1 MELFQRKTDMQPYQQ
16 RVVTEKAEIDTKI
29 TNLTNFAKSAAFDA
43 TVPEAEQRRML
54 RQLVV
59 MQDYSRI
66 LGERIDAFGGAA

>member
-1 MELFQRKTDMQPYQQ
+1 MQPYQQ
-16 RVVTEKAEIDTKI
+16 RVVTEKEELDTKI
-29 TNLTNFAKSAAFDA
+29 SSLMTFAKSQAFDQ

>member
-1 MELFQRKTDMQPYQQ
+1 MQSYQQ
-16 RVVTEKAEIDTKI
+16 RVVTEKEELDTKI
-29 TNLTNFAKSAAFDA
+29 QALTAFAKSAAFSA

>member
-1 MELFQRKTDMQPYQQ
+1 MQPYQQ
-16 RVVTEKAEIDTKI
+16 RVVEEKSSLDIKI
-29 TNLTNFAKSAAFDA
+29 ANLTSFAKSAAFSA

-66 LGERIDAFGGAA
+66 LGERIDAFGGAHG

>member
-1 MELFQRKTDMQPYQQ
+1 MQPYQQ
-16 RVVTEKAEIDTKI
+16 RVILEKDHLDTKI
-29 TNLTNFAKSAAFDA
+29 SALTAFVKSEAFSQ

-66 LGERIDAFGGAA
+66 LGERIDAFGGTHG